1 MTDTAPDRTDSEVV
15 LQALIGERGGRA
27 AFSVAQLAIARNLAR
42 ILTSD
47 TPSAA
52 SIDGLIALL
61 PPMRTESLARAYDL
75 QRLSGRQLRL
85 LDWLLG
91 VAAGAERVDSKLKPR
106 NRSELEAEYLGFA
119 LGKLARSGCVPR
131 WAPSGSG
138 RLPTANEKIE
148 ISSLLDGLLWSV
160 GIDGQELW
168 RARAPKRAAP
178 SQETLP
184 SELASPVAAP
194 STEGAVIPIA
204 GHGYGGGSARKFFGD
219 NPRGGW

>member
-61 PPMRTESLARAYDL
+61 PPMRAESLARAYDL

-168 RARAPKRAAP
+168 PARAPKRAERDTGAP

-194 STEGAVIPIA
+194 STEGAVVIPMSA
-204 GHGYGGGSARKFFGD
+204 PRRSYVGGGR
-219 NPRGGW
+219 

>member
-1 MTDTAPDRTDSEVV
+1 MTMGFGGASVTFARDPLRPEPAQDRLGLPRE
-15 LQALIGERGGRA
+15 LA
-27 AFSVAQLAIARNLAR
+27 A
-42 ILTSD
+42 
-47 TPSAA
+47 PSAA

-61 PPMRTESLARAYDL
+61 PPMRAESLARAYDL
-75 QRLSGRQLRL
+75 QRLSGRQLGL

-148 ISSLLDGLLWSV
+148 ISSQLDGLLWSV

-168 RARAPKRAAP
+168 PARAPKRAAP

-184 SELASPVAAP
+184 ASSPAP
-194 STEGAVIPIA
+194 SRR
-204 GHGYGGGSARKFFGD
+204 HLRRGGGDPDRR
-219 NPRGGW
+219 PRLRRRLCEKILRRQSTRGLVKSERR